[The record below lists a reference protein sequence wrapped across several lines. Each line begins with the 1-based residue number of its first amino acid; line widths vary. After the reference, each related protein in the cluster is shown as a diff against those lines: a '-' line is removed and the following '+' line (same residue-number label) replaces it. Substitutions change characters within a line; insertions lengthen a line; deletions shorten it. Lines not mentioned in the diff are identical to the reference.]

1 MRNFHSRQSAVG
13 SRQPLFFTAQATADG
28 TTRPVTVDWRLA
40 TLMPAA
46 DWRPPTVDGIQ
57 LAPKTAGAHPM
68 DVTTSR
74 LCYLDASKVMGPTG
88 LLASL
93 DVRTSH
99 DEPLGSVDGVLI
111 DPAERKL
118 RYFVIESRESA
129 DHRRYLLP
137 IEAAATMAPEGTSL
151 RLVMETADFTALDE
165 FDGAAV
171 REFTEE
177 DAIAPTFARYLA

>member
-1 MRNFHSRQSAVG
+1 
-13 SRQPLFFTAQATADG
+13 
-28 TTRPVTVDWRLA
+28 
-40 TLMPAA
+40 
-46 DWRPPTVDGIQ
+46 
-57 LAPKTAGAHPM
+57 M
-68 DVTTSR
+68 DVTIPR

-93 DVRTSH
+93 DVRTRH
-99 DEPLGSVDGVLI
+99 DQPLGSIDGVLI

-118 RYFVIESRESA
+118 RYFVIDPLKST

-151 RLVMETADFTALDE
+151 RLVMETDDFKDLDE
-165 FDGAAV
+165 FDCDAV
-171 REFTEE
+171 REFMEE